1 LGHNPV
7 TGDILKMIDLTLWIL
22 VIFLIPGSFAQ
33 LTQTSETPTQ
43 GAFETGFNQPPL
55 GTETPTQQTYSSG
68 VNQTLPGDQTPTPVA
83 QKTVLPGITI
93 ISPNEGST
101 IPSGNVTVTVN
112 VTNFTL
118 VNMLGAKNVPGEGH
132 LHYYMDVPVPTTPG
146 KPAITAVGT
155 FTPTYSTTWTWPN
168 ITLGKHNFSVQLA
181 NNDHTPVIPLVY
193 ATVNVTVT

>member
-1 LGHNPV
+1 
-7 TGDILKMIDLTLWIL
+7 M
-22 VIFLIPGSFAQ
+22 
-33 LTQTSETPTQ
+33 
-43 GAFETGFNQPPL
+43 
-55 GTETPTQQTYSSG
+55 
-68 VNQTLPGDQTPTPVA
+68 
-83 QKTVLPGITI
+83 
-93 ISPNEGST
+93 
-101 IPSGNVTVTVN
+101 IPSGNLTIAVN

-155 FTPTYSTTWTWPN
+155 FTPTYNTSWTWPN
-168 ITLGKHNFSVQLA
+168 VAPGKHNFSVQLA